1 MFQERSNLNGLPNS
15 WALIVIFFYK
25 QGCDNKVVDAFSRK
39 MTFCALFMVHLS
51 ELEKWE
57 IEVQVDP

>member
-1 MFQERSNLNGLPNS
+1 MGFDCD
-15 WALIVIFFYK
+15 IFYK

-57 IEVQVDP
+57 IEVQADP